1 MAHSLSVFATAEQF
15 SGPLR
20 VEIDQDSEKIIAHR
34 ITMREVEVQGK
45 IMAPKTLLQM
55 FDMDFNDHAVS
66 KVPDKRRLSQDD
78 RKFLNM
84 VAKET
89 KVVNGHYQTPL
100 PFRHNDV
107 IMPNNKEQA
116 ARRANWQKKKML
128 KDPKYRS
135 DYVTFVNDV
144 TAKGYARKVPSGSL
158 MPRPGK
164 VW

>member
-34 ITMREVEVQGK
+34 ITVREVEVQGE

-55 FDMDFNDHAVS
+55 FEMDFNDHAVS
-66 KVPDKRRLSQDD
+66 KVPDKRGLSQDD

-100 PFRHNDV
+100 PFRHCSN
-107 IMPNNKEQA
+107 M
-116 ARRANWQKKKML
+116 
-128 KDPKYRS
+128 KY
-135 DYVTFVNDV
+135 
-144 TAKGYARKVPSGSL
+144 
-158 MPRPGK
+158 
-164 VW
+164 